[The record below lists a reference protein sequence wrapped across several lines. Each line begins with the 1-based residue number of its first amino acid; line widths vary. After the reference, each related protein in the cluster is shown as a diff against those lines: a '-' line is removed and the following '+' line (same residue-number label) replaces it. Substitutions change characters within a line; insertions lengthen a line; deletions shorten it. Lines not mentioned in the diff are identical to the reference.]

1 MQRVSKKVI
10 SILVCA
16 VFLLTAVSPTLAAV
30 LPTVAAGTTVYSN
43 EKAKVDASNAKDG
56 YVMVAYSGSSKK
68 PFKGAGN
75 RTQRYSIYL

>member
-30 LPTVAAGTTVYSN
+30 LPTVAAVQLFIP
-43 EKAKVDASNAKDG
+43 
-56 YVMVAYSGSSKK
+56 MKK
-68 PFKGAGN
+68 QK
-75 RTQRYSIYL
+75 